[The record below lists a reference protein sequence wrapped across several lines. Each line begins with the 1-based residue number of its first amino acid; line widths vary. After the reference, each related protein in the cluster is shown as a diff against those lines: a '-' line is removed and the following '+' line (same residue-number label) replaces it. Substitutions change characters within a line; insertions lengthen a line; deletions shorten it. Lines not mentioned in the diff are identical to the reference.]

1 MTAPVGY
8 GLTGRL
14 LLRGDP
20 GYEQART
27 GRIFNARRPDRFPA
41 AVLLAQSDEDVIE
54 GVRLAAERGWTVSVR
69 SGGHSWAA
77 WSLRDDALLIDL
89 GGMRDIAYDPATA
102 IVSVRPAVQGGLELA
117 PFLAER
123 GRAFPGGHCASVGL
137 GGFLLQGGQGWN
149 GRDRG
154 WACQSV
160 IGLDAVTADGKLV
173 HADADQNADLLW
185 AARGAGPGFP
195 AVVTRFYLQTYQAP
209 AVMWHDTW
217 TFGLDDTAELL
228 SWLHEVLPRLDRRVE
243 PVVAATR
250 LPDVPLHDGTARP
263 DGTVLLLHTTVMAG
277 SDAEVLALLAPLQ
290 EGPLAGRALGHIQG
304 RTSVA
309 EENLAQTQQNPE
321 GYRYAVDCTW
331 TDAPAGVLAPM
342 LHAMW
347 SELETEHSFSIW
359 YGWAPRRDLP
369 DMAFSVEADVY
380 IATYVIYTD
389 PADDA
394 RHSDW
399 VHGQTAGLAAHGNG
413 VYLGDTDFTRR
424 HDRFLSDDAFRG
436 LTAIRAERDPSGRFA
451 SYLTSDPGGLNI
463 HG

>member
-1 MTAPVGY
+1 VRPPLA
-8 GLTGRL
+8 GRL
-14 LLRGDP
+14 LLRGEP

-27 GRIFNARRPDRFPA
+27 GRIFNGRRPDRFPA
-41 AVLLAQSDEDVIE
+41 AVLLAASDSDVIE
-54 GVRLAAERGWTVSVR
+54 GVRLAAERGWPVSVR

-89 GGMRDIAYDPATA
+89 GGLRDLAYDPATGV
-102 IVSVRPAVQGGLELA
+102 VSARPATQGGLELA

-137 GGFLLQGGQGWN
+137 GGYLLQGGQGWD
-149 GRDRG
+149 GRARG

-160 IGLDAVTADGKLV
+160 VGLDVVLAGGALV
-173 HADADQNADLLW
+173 RADASENPDLLW

-195 AVVTRFYLQTYQAP
+195 GVVTRFRLQTYQAP
-209 AVMWHDTW
+209 RVMWHDTW
-217 TFGLDDTAELL
+217 TFGLEDAVDLL
-228 SWLHEVLPRLDRRVE
+228 TWLHDVLPGLDRRVE

-250 LPDVPLHDGTARP
+250 LPDVPLYDGTTRP
-263 DGTVLLLHTTVMAG
+263 SGTVLLLHTTVMAS
-277 SDAEVLALLAPLQ
+277 SDSVALALLAPLQ
-290 EGPLAGRALGHIQG
+290 DGPLGARALGHMQG
-304 RTSVA
+304 PTSVA
-309 EENLAQTQQNPE
+309 EENLAQTVQNPE

-331 TDAPAGVLAPM
+331 TDAPAKVLAPM
-342 LHAMW
+342 LQQLW
-347 SELETEHSFSIW
+347 SELDTEHSFSIW

-380 IATYVIYTD
+380 VATYVIYTD

-394 RHSDW
+394 RYTEW
-399 VHGQTAGLAAHGNG
+399 VHGRTGALAAAHGTG

-424 HDRFLSDDAFRG
+424 QDRFLSDEAYRQ
-436 LTAIRAERDPSGRFA
+436 LAAIRAARDPSGRFA
-451 SYLTSDPGGLNI
+451 SYLSCDTEGLNV